1 MNFFS
6 EWFNLTPLF
15 LVKMFVL
22 FFEVL
27 YLVFAVILVRQEK
40 LMRQIIEV
48 PSSLFLRVLI
58 NANLVAAALLLV
70 ISLFLL

>member
-1 MNFFS
+1 MNFLS
-6 EWFNLTPLF
+6 DWFNLTPLF

-22 FFEVL
+22 FFEIL

-40 LMRQIIEV
+40 LMHQIVEV
-48 PSSLFLRVLI
+48 PSSFFLRILI
-58 NANLVAAALLLV
+58 NANLVAAVLLLV